1 LFLPFDP
8 WALFRMWHDIF
19 GHDDVV
25 EQFRRI
31 LASGRLAS
39 TYLFVGPPGVGK
51 RRFAIELA
59 HSLLCTESDEA
70 ALEPCGKCE
79 SCRMFAA
86 GNHPDLELIGLPPDK
101 ATLPIKLFIG
111 DKEHR
116 NQEGLC
122 HTIGLRPFFGR
133 RRIAI
138 IDDADHF
145 GIESANC
152 LLKTL
157 EEPPPSAMLILIGTS
172 PSRQLPTIRS
182 RSQVVRFSGLDV
194 ETVSKILIDSGEVA
208 ERQLAMRAAELSEGS
223 VERAR
228 QLADPA
234 LWSFR
239 EQLSSALTARP
250 IESMRLARAVQAFVD
265 EAGKES
271 SQRRERLR
279 IIIGFAV
286 EYYRSGLRTD
296 HPHEADLQALEACLT
311 ALEQIDRNAN
321 LGLVIQHWCEELSG
335 FSGGNSGKNRVPAA

>member
-1 LFLPFDP
+1 
-8 WALFRMWHDIF
+8 MWHGIL

-25 EQFRRI
+25 EQFRRT

-59 HSLLCTESDEA
+59 HSLLCLESDEA
-70 ALEPCGKCE
+70 TLEPCGRCD

-86 GNHPDLELIGLPPDK
+86 GSHPDLELIGLPPEK
-101 ATLPIKLFIG
+101 ATLPIDLFIG
-111 DKEHR
+111 DREHR

-122 HTIGLRPFFGR
+122 HRIGLRPFFGR

-145 GIESANC
+145 GIPSANC

-157 EEPPPSAMLILIGTS
+157 EEPPPSALLILIGTS

-182 RSQVVRFSGLDV
+182 RAQVVRFRGLDV
-194 ETVSKILIDSGEVA
+194 ETVAQILVESGAVA
-208 ERQLAMRAAELSEGS
+208 DRQLAMRAAELSEGS
-223 VERAR
+223 VARAQ

-239 EQLSSALTARP
+239 DQLSSALTVPP
-250 IESMRLARAVQAFVD
+250 IDSVRLARAVQAFVD

-279 IIIGFAV
+279 IVIGFAV
-286 EYYRSGLRTD
+286 EFYRLKLRMD
-296 HPHEADLQALEACLT
+296 RPHEAALQSLEACL
-311 ALEQIDRNAN
+311 ASLEQIDRNAN
-321 LGLVIQHWCEELSG
+321 LGLVIQHWSEELSR
-335 FSGGNSGKNRVPAA
+335 FSGGISCQSRVPAATGASHA

>member
-1 LFLPFDP
+1 
-8 WALFRMWHDIF
+8 MWHGIL
-19 GHDDVV
+19 GHDEVV
-25 EQFRRI
+25 EQFRRT

-59 HSLLCTESDEA
+59 HSLLCTESEEA
-70 ALEPCGKCE
+70 ALEPCGNCE
-79 SCRMFAA
+79 SCRMFVA

-122 HTIGLRPFFGR
+122 HNIGLRPFFGR

-157 EEPPPSAMLILIGTS
+157 EEPPPSALLILIGSS

-182 RSQVVRFSGLDV
+182 RSQVVRFGGLDV
-194 ETVSKILIDSGEVA
+194 ETVANILIESGAVA
-208 ERQLAMRAAELSEGS
+208 DRQIAMRAAELSEGS
-223 VERAR
+223 VEQAQ

-239 EQLSSALTARP
+239 DQLSSGLTVSP
-250 IESMRLARAVQAFVD
+250 IDSVRLTRAVQAFVD

-271 SQRRERLR
+271 SHRRERLR
-279 IIIGFAV
+279 VVIGFAV
-286 EYYRSGLRTD
+286 EFYRSRLRMD
-296 HPHEADLQALEACLT
+296 QLHEADLQALEACLA

-335 FSGGNSGKNRVPAA
+335 FLGGISGQNRLPAASNATRV

>member
-1 LFLPFDP
+1 
-8 WALFRMWHDIF
+8 MWHGIL
-19 GHDDVV
+19 GHDEVV
-25 EQFRRI
+25 EQFRRT

-59 HSLLCTESDEA
+59 HSLLCLESDEA
-70 ALEPCGKCE
+70 ALEPCGNCD

-86 GNHPDLELIGLPPDK
+86 SNHPDLELIGLPPDK
-101 ATLPIKLFIG
+101 ATLPIDLFIG
-111 DKEHR
+111 DREHR

-122 HTIGLRPFFGR
+122 HRIGLRPFFGR

-145 GIESANC
+145 GIPSANC

-157 EEPPPSAMLILIGTS
+157 EEPPPSALLILIGTS

-182 RSQVVRFSGLDV
+182 RSQVVRFHGLDV
-194 ETVSKILIDSGEVA
+194 ETVAKILIESGAVT
-208 ERQLAMRAAELSEGS
+208 ERQLALRAAELSEGS

-228 QLADPA
+228 QFADPS

-239 EQLSSALTARP
+239 EQLSSALTASP
-250 IESMRLARAVQAFVD
+250 IDSVRLARAVQAFVD

-271 SQRRERLR
+271 SQRRDRLR
-279 IIIGFAV
+279 VVIGFAV
-286 EYYRSGLRTD
+286 EFFRSKLRRD
-296 HPHEADLQALEACLT
+296 QPHEADLQSLEACL
-311 ALEQIDRNAN
+311 ASLEQIDRNAN
-321 LGLVIQHWCEELSG
+321 LGLVIQHWCEELSS
-335 FSGGNSGKNRVPAA
+335 FSGGISWQNRSPAASCASHA